1 MKKIIFSIS
10 IAALVLGAASCK
22 KGPETPVTGQFTATI
37 EKALDTKTVLTE
49 DLKVNWEKTDQIN
62 VNGATYDV
70 APDGDDATKAT
81 LTKVAGEDPETPFVA
96 IYPASCY
103 DNGQFKLSNSLT
115 FTADKFSNI
124 PMWAGS
130 TTKDLSFRNVFA
142 VLKVIVDEKEWVK
155 KVVVTSDLYINGVF
169 TVASN
174 TAIMADGRDEN
185 KVTTLQCDDAIKGNI
200 FYIPLPAG
208 DYSGKHLKV
217 QVYSNDVNKDTMKT
231 LEDATIIMKPG
242 VIYSLNFISGA
253 TFMLSKDTIQYPKD
267 IL

>member
-22 KGPETPVTGQFTATI
+22 KGSETPVTGQFTATI

-49 DLKVNWEKTDQIN
+49 DLKVNWENTDKVNIN
-62 VNGATYDV
+62 GKVFDV
-70 APDGDDATKAT
+70 LPNEEDLTVAT
-81 LTKVAGEDPETPFVA
+81 LTKVSGDDPESPFVA

-103 DNGQFKLSNSLT
+103 DNGQFKLGNSLT
-115 FTADKFSNI
+115 FTADKFGNI
-124 PMWAGS
+124 PMWAAS
-130 TTKDLSFRNVFA
+130 TTKNLSFRNVFA

-185 KVTTLQCDDAIKGNI
+185 KVTTLQCDEAIKGNI

-253 TFMLSKDTIQYPKD
+253 TFMLSGDTIQYPQD